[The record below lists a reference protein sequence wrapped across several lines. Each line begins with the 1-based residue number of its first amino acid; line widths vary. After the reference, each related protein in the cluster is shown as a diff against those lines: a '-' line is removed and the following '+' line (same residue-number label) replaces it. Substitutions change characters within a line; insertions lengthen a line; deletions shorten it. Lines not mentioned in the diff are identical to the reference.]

1 MDALEIGQIVIV
13 HLDPEGVFV
22 AQVHAFERDGNVA
35 VLMPTRSPV
44 RDVFPKGYTLGKA
57 HWSRLEL
64 AE

>member
-1 MDALEIGQIVIV
+1 MDKLEIGQTVIV

-22 AQVHAFERDGNVA
+22 AKVHEFVKDGHVV

-44 RDVFPKGYTLGKA
+44 RDVFPSGYHLGRA
-57 HWSRLEL
+57 HWARLEL